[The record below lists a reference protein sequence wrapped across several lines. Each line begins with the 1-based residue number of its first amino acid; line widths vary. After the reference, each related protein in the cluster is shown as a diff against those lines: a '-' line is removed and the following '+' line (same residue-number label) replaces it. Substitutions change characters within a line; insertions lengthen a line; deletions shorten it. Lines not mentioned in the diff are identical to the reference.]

1 MNENLPVAYISALLA
16 ILVFAAIYILREVI
30 KTRKQESTFSRLQ
43 DKLKQE
49 KGTAEE
55 YYELGSLYL
64 DKKLFV
70 QSITLLQK
78 ALKADKQLPA
88 ENQALIHNAM
98 GYAYFAQE
106 QYDIAIRQYKEAL
119 KLYPEYV
126 IAFNNLGNVYEK
138 KQMIVKAVESYR
150 EALKYDPEN
159 KTAQQRL
166 NSLEKRLVPSNYSF
180 NSQNPAKASELG
192 SDCTAKK

>member
-1 MNENLPVAYISALLA
+1 MNENLPIIYISVLLGLL
-16 ILVFAAIYILREVI
+16 ILAAIYILREVI
-30 KTRKQESTFSRLQ
+30 KTRQQETTFSRLQ
-43 DKLKQE
+43 KKLKQE

-55 YYELGSLYL
+55 YYQLGSLYL

-70 QSITLLQK
+70 QSLSLLQK
-78 ALKADKQLPA
+78 ALKADSDLPV

-126 IAFNNLGNVYEK
+126 VALNNLGNVYEK
-138 KQMIVKAVESYR
+138 KQMIVKAVEVYQQ
-150 EALKYDPEN
+150 ALKHDPNN
-159 KTAQQRL
+159 KVAKQRIE
-166 NSLEKRLVPSNYSF
+166 SLEKRLVPSSSKN
-180 NSQNPAKASELG
+180 
-192 SDCTAKK
+192 

>member
-16 ILVFAAIYILREVI
+16 ILIFAAVYILREVI
-30 KTRKQESTFSRLQ
+30 KPRKQETTFSRLQ
-43 DKLKQE
+43 EKLKKE

-70 QSITLLQK
+70 QSISLLQK
-78 ALKADKQLPA
+78 ALKIDKKLA
-88 ENQALIHNAM
+88 EENKALIHNAM

-126 IAFNNLGNVYEK
+126 IALNNLANVYEK
-138 KQMIVKAVESYR
+138 KQMIVKAVETYKQVL
-150 EALKYDPEN
+150 EYDPEN
-159 KTAQQRL
+159 KTAQQRI
-166 NSLEKRLVPSNYSF
+166 NSLEKRLVPSS
-180 NSQNPAKASELG
+180 AK
-192 SDCTAKK
+192 

>member
-1 MNENLPVAYISALLA
+1 MNENLPIIYISVLLA
-16 ILVFAAIYILREVI
+16 ILVFAAVYILLEVI

-43 DKLKQE
+43 NKLKKE

-70 QSITLLQK
+70 QSVNLLNK
-78 ALKADKQLPA
+78 ALKANKKLPL

-126 IAFNNLGNVYEK
+126 VAINNLGNVYEK
-138 KQMIVKAVESYR
+138 KQMTVKAMEMYQ
-150 EALKYDPEN
+150 EALKYEPSN
-159 KTAQQRL
+159 TIAQRRVK
-166 NSLEKRLVPSNYSF
+166 SLEKRLVSS
-180 NSQNPAKASELG
+180 K
-192 SDCTAKK
+192 SD

>member
-1 MNENLPVAYISALLA
+1 MNDNLPIAYISALLA

-43 DKLKQE
+43 SKLKKE

-70 QSITLLQK
+70 QSISLLEK
-78 ALKADKQLPA
+78 ALKVDKKLPS

-119 KLYPEYV
+119 KFYPKYV
-126 IAFNNLGNVYEK
+126 IALNNLGNVYEK
-138 KQMIVKAVESYR
+138 KQMIVKAVETYT
-150 EALKYDPEN
+150 EALKYEPEN
-159 KTAQQRL
+159 KTANLRVK
-166 NSLEKRLVPSNYSF
+166 SLEKRLVSSK
-180 NSQNPAKASELG
+180 SK
-192 SDCTAKK
+192 

>member
-1 MNENLPVAYISALLA
+1 MNENLPIIYISALLA
-16 ILVFAAIYILREVI
+16 ILVLAAIYILREVI
-30 KTRKQESTFSRLQ
+30 RTRKQETTFSRLQ
-43 DKLKQE
+43 SKLKSE

-70 QSITLLQK
+70 QSLNLFKK
-78 ALKADKQLPA
+78 ALKADKEIPL

-106 QYDIAIRQYKEAL
+106 QYDIAIREYKEAL

-126 IAFNNLGNVYEK
+126 IALNNLGNVYEK
-138 KQMIVKAVESYR
+138 KQMIVKAVETYR
-150 EALKYDPEN
+150 EAIKYNPEN
-159 KTAQQRL
+159 DTAKQRL
-166 NSLEKRLVPSNYSF
+166 KSLEKRLVPSKS
-180 NSQNPAKASELG
+180 K
-192 SDCTAKK
+192 

>member
-1 MNENLPVAYISALLA
+1 MTENLPVVYISALLA

-43 DKLKQE
+43 KKLKQE

-64 DKKLFV
+64 EKKLFV
-70 QSITLLQK
+70 QSITLLNK
-78 ALKADKQLPA
+78 ALKVDKELEA

-106 QYDIAIRQYKEAL
+106 QYDIAIRQYKDAL

-126 IAFNNLGNVYEK
+126 IALNNLGNVYEK
-138 KQMIVKAVESYR
+138 KQMIIKAVETYK
-150 EALKYDPEN
+150 EVLKIDPEN
-159 KTAQQRL
+159 KIAQRRI
-166 NSLEKRLVPSNYSF
+166 NSLEKRLVSS
-180 NSQNPAKASELG
+180 KSE
-192 SDCTAKK
+192 

>member
-43 DKLKQE
+43 DKLKKS
-49 KGTAEE
+49 KGTAGE

-70 QSITLLQK
+70 QSITLLEK
-78 ALKADKQLPA
+78 ALKADKQLPV

-119 KLYPEYV
+119 KLYPGYV

-138 KQMIVKAVESYR
+138 KQMIVKAVETYR
-150 EALKYDPEN
+150 EALEYDPEN

-166 NSLEKRLVPSNYSF
+166 NSLEKRLVPSNSR
-180 NSQNPAKASELG
+180 
-192 SDCTAKK
+192 

>member
-1 MNENLPVAYISALLA
+1 MNTENLPIVYISALLA

-30 KTRKQESTFSRLQ
+30 RTRKQESTFSRLQ
-43 DKLKQE
+43 NKLKKE

-55 YYELGSLYL
+55 YYQLGSLYL

-78 ALKADKQLPA
+78 ALKADKNLPG

-106 QYDIAIRQYKEAL
+106 QYDIAIRHYKDAL

-126 IAFNNLGNVYEK
+126 IALNNLGNVYEK
-138 KQMIVKAVESYR
+138 KQMIVKAVETYK
-150 EALKYDPEN
+150 EALQKNPEN
-159 KTAQQRL
+159 KIAKQRVE
-166 NSLEKRLVPSNYSF
+166 SLEKRLVSS
-180 NSQNPAKASELG
+180 KG
-192 SDCTAKK
+192 

>member
-1 MNENLPVAYISALLA
+1 MNTENLPIVYISALLA

-43 DKLKQE
+43 NKLKKE

-55 YYELGSLYL
+55 YYQLGSLYL

-78 ALKADKQLPA
+78 ALKADKNLPE

-106 QYDIAIRQYKEAL
+106 QYDIAIRHYKDAL

-126 IAFNNLGNVYEK
+126 IALNNLGNVYEK
-138 KQMIVKAVESYR
+138 KQMIVKAVETYKEVLQKDS
-150 EALKYDPEN
+150 EN
-159 KTAQQRL
+159 KIAKQRVE
-166 NSLEKRLVPSNYSF
+166 SLEKRLVSS
-180 NSQNPAKASELG
+180 K
-192 SDCTAKK
+192 

>member
-1 MNENLPVAYISALLA
+1 MMNENLPIAYISALLI
-16 ILVFAAIYILREVI
+16 ILVFAAVYILREVI
-30 KTRKQESTFSRLQ
+30 RTRKQETTFSRLQ
-43 DKLKQE
+43 EKLKKE

-70 QSITLLQK
+70 QSVTLLQK
-78 ALKADKQLPA
+78 ALKADKKLP
-88 ENQALIHNAM
+88 EQNQALIHNAM

-126 IAFNNLGNVYEK
+126 IAYNNLGNVYEK
-138 KQMIVKAVESYR
+138 KQMIIKAVETYK
-150 EALKYDPEN
+150 EALKHDPEN
-159 KTAQQRL
+159 QTAQQRVT
-166 NSLEKRLVPSNYSF
+166 SLEKRLVPSK
-180 NSQNPAKASELG
+180 AK
-192 SDCTAKK
+192 

>member
-43 DKLKQE
+43 DKLKKE

-70 QSITLLQK
+70 QSITLLEK
-78 ALKADKQLPA
+78 ALKVDKQLPE

-138 KQMIVKAVESYR
+138 KQMIVKAVETYR

-166 NSLEKRLVPSNYSF
+166 NSLEKRLVPSNSR
-180 NSQNPAKASELG
+180 
-192 SDCTAKK
+192 